1 MCYIPRRA
9 DNPGKNKTMK
19 NQTFTLRE
27 KLSDFICPENK
38 TRRDELKRLSEI
50 CEATGAGNKR
60 AFELARKTAE
70 RTNGTAIVLFDGN
83 NFGQVNK
90 KLSHVAGDKVLMQM
104 AGAIRRAA
112 QSVGMQNRVF
122 RIGGDEFAVI
132 CPVEFAPQIV
142 SRAKLCFG
150 TQYIAPDIS
159 VSISGTFGKTFQIAD
174 NLLQAQKSADK
185 KQ

>member
-1 MCYIPRRA
+1 
-9 DNPGKNKTMK
+9 MK
-19 NQTFTLRE
+19 NQTLKIRE
-27 KLSDFICPENK
+27 KISDWICPENK
-38 TRRDELKRLSEI
+38 NRRDELKRLSEI
-50 CEATGAGNKR
+50 CAATGAGNKR

-70 RTNGTAIVLFDGN
+70 RTNGTVIVLFDGN

-90 KLSHVAGDKVLMQM
+90 KLSHTAGDKVLMQM
-104 AGAIRRAA
+104 FDAIRRAA

-122 RIGGDEFAVI
+122 RIGGGDEFAVI

-142 SRAKLCFG
+142 NRAKLCFG
-150 TQYIAPDIS
+150 TQYITPEIS

-185 KQ
+185 NR